1 MNVGSWK
8 FVMALS
14 IVSLL
19 LSVGAAAQL
28 REERPNYPDEIVP
41 IRGKPFRGK
50 ILKFEGTTIYLE
62 VTKHKIAQIITIELD
77 SLLEVTKDFG
87 PTKVTI
93 WQRKPEVKQSRAA
106 RNSPTIRLPKNFGLT
121 SKRDSVAALAVE
133 RDSIYVGAVDRKD
146 TSAVQSVFVDQKPV
160 PLVRANTE
168 YPPGAAS
175 RRLQGTVILKLWID
189 KDGLPK
195 KHEVVVSSDPIFVE
209 SSVASAMNWEFSPA
223 IVKGTPVGVWASVTF
238 EYKFQK

>member
-1 MNVGSWK
+1 
-8 FVMALS
+8 MALS

-19 LSVGAAAQL
+19 LSVGATAQL

-62 VTKHKIAQIITIELD
+62 VTKHKIAQIVTIELD

-93 WQRKPEVKQSRAA
+93 WQRKPEAKQSRAA

-238 EYKFQK
+238 EYRIQK

>member
-1 MNVGSWK
+1 MNIGSWK
-8 FVMALS
+8 LVAAFS

-19 LSVGAAAQL
+19 LSVGATAQL

-50 ILKFEGTTIYLE
+50 ILKFEGTTLYLE
-62 VTKHKIAQIITIELD
+62 VTKHKIAQIITIDID

-87 PTKVTI
+87 PTKITI
-93 WQRKPEVKQSRAA
+93 WQRKPRAEQSRTA
-106 RNSPTIRLPKNFGLT
+106 RNSPRIKLPKNFGVST
-121 SKRDSVAALAVE
+121 KRDSVAALAVE

-146 TSAVQSVFVDQKPV
+146 TTAVQSVFVDQKPV

-175 RRLQGTVILKLWID
+175 RRLEGTVILRLWID

-195 KHEVVVSSDPIFVE
+195 KHQVIQSSDPIFVE
-209 SSVASAMNWEFSPA
+209 SSVASVMNWEFSPA
-223 IVKGTPVGVWASVTF
+223 IVKGTPIGVWASVTF
-238 EYKFQK
+238 EYKIQK

>member
-1 MNVGSWK
+1 MNIGSWK
-8 FVMALS
+8 LVGALS
-14 IVSLL
+14 IILL
-19 LSVGAAAQL
+19 LLTVGATAQL

-50 ILKFEGTTIYLE
+50 ILKFEGTTLYLE
-62 VTKHKIAQIITIELD
+62 VTKHKIAQIITIDID
-77 SLLEVTKDFG
+77 SLLEVIKDFG

-93 WQRKPEVKQSRAA
+93 WKRKPQAEQNRAA
-106 RNSPTIRLPKNFGLT
+106 RTSPAIRLPKKFGAPD
-121 SKRDSVAALAVE
+121 KRDSVAALAVE
-133 RDSIYVGAVDRKD
+133 RDSIFVGAVDRKD
-146 TSAVQSVFVDQKPV
+146 TTAVQSVLVDQKPV
-160 PLVRANTE
+160 PLVRANTD
-168 YPPGAAS
+168 YPPGAVS
-175 RRLQGTVILKLWID
+175 RRLEGTVILRLWID

-195 KHEVVVSSDPIFVE
+195 KHEVIQTSDSIFVE

>member
-1 MNVGSWK
+1 MNIGSWNL
-8 FVMALS
+8 VMAHG
-14 IVSLL
+14 IVFLL
-19 LSVGAAAQL
+19 LSVGATAQL

-50 ILKFEGTTIYLE
+50 ILKFEGTTLYLE
-62 VTKHKIAQIITIELD
+62 VTKHKIAQIITIDVD

-87 PTKVTI
+87 PTKITI
-93 WQRKPEVKQSRAA
+93 WQRKPRAEQRRTA
-106 RNSPTIRLPKNFGLT
+106 GNVPTIKLPKNFGVST
-121 SKRDSVAALAVE
+121 KRDSVAALAVE

-146 TSAVQSVFVDQKPV
+146 TAAAQSALVDQKPV

-175 RRLQGTVILKLWID
+175 RRLEGAVILRLWID

-195 KHEVVVSSDPIFVE
+195 KHQVVQSSDPIFVE
-209 SSVASAMNWEFSPA
+209 SSVASVMNWEFSPA
-223 IVKGTPVGVWASVTF
+223 TVKGTPIGVWASVTF
-238 EYKFQK
+238 EYKIQR